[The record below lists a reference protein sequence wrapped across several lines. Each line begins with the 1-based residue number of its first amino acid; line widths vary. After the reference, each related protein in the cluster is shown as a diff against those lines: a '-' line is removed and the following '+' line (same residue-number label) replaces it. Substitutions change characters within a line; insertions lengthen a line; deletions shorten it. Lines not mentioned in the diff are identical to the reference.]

1 MSLLAGEI
9 SMAVLMAVLALW
21 ILGPLRHPMRAT
33 TFADDARWQELVALK
48 HALYRS
54 ILDLEFDQAVGKVSE
69 ADYAFLRRQQ
79 EGEALAVMAEMETLT
94 AGPDGDEPD
103 FDTLEAEIAAAR
115 QRLQA
120 HP

>member
-9 SMAVLMAVLALW
+9 LMAVMMGGLALW
-21 ILGPLRHPMRAT
+21 ILGPLRHPMRTA

-48 HALYRS
+48 HSLYRS
-54 ILDLEFDQAVGKVSE
+54 ILDLEFDQAVGKVAD

-79 EGEALAVMAEMETLT
+79 ELDALAVLKEMEALS

-115 QRLQA
+115 QRL
-120 HP
+120 HPHS